1 MEKVFVDTPSGR
13 YPIIINKGFDDLA
26 EAVNRVLDKKSTA
39 IVISDSNVA
48 PVYGADVVKEL
59 EKVFDKVSVFSFEA
73 GEKSKHLD
81 TIRDIYEFMLDE
93 RADRITTV
101 FGLGGGVCGDM
112 AGFAAATFM
121 RGVNFI
127 QIPTTLLSQVD
138 SSVGGKVGVDLGG
151 VKNIIGAFY
160 QPKLV
165 YINTDTLITLPE
177 REFSA
182 GMAEVIKYGPI
193 FSPDVYSFV
202 QENKE
207 KIKENELWAIE
218 KIIKDCCSIKAEV
231 VNEDERESGLREI
244 LNFGHTIG
252 HAVETLKSFSLIH
265 GECVAIGMAAAMKIS
280 VDKGYINENELLKLE
295 DMLEFFGLPI
305 KVKGLDEDEI
315 YKTLFLDKKARNN
328 KIGFVLIEN
337 IGKPLRTKELTE
349 KEIRSG
355 IRYILGEE

>member
-1 MEKVFVDTPSGR
+1 MEKVFVQTPGGS
-13 YPIIINKGFDDLA
+13 YPILIEKGFDSLA
-26 EAVNRVLDKKSTA
+26 EAVERAVDKKSTA

-48 PVYGADVVKEL
+48 PIYGAVVISQL
-59 EKVFDKVSVFSFEA
+59 EKVFEKVSVFSFEA

-81 TIRDIYEFMLDE
+81 TIRDIYTFMLE
-93 RADRITTV
+93 NKADRSTVV

-121 RGVNFI
+121 RGVGFI

-138 SSVGGKVGVDLGG
+138 SSVGGKVGVDLNG
-151 VKNIIGAFY
+151 VKNIVGAFY

-165 YINTDTLITLPE
+165 YINTDTLITLPD
-177 REFSA
+177 REFGA

-202 QENKE
+202 ENNKE
-207 KIKENELWAIE
+207 KIKNGELLAIV
-218 KIIKDCCSIKAEV
+218 KIIKDCCSVKAAV
-231 VNEDERESGLREI
+231 VNEDEKESGLREI

-252 HAVETLKSFSLIH
+252 HAVETLKGFLLIH

-280 VDKGYINENELLKLE
+280 ADKGYIDEKEVERLE
-295 DMLEFFGLPI
+295 DILRYFDLPVRVSGLM
-305 KVKGLDEDEI
+305 EDDI
-315 YKTLFLDKKARNN
+315 YKTLFLDKKARNS

-337 IGKPLRTKELTE
+337 IGTPLRTKELTE
-349 KEIRSG
+349 EEIRNG
-355 IRYILGEE
+355 IRYILSEE

>member
-1 MEKVFVDTPSGR
+1 MDRLFVDTPGGS
-13 YPIIINKGFDDLA
+13 YPIVINKGFENIA
-26 EAVNRVLDKKSTA
+26 EEVKKAISKVSSA

-48 PVYGADVVKEL
+48 PLYAHKLVAEI
-59 EKVFDKVSVFSFEA
+59 ETVFEKVSVFTFEA
-73 GEKSKHLD
+73 GEKSKHLG
-81 TIRDIYEFMLDE
+81 TINEIYSFMLDKK
-93 RADRITTV
+93 ADRSTVV

-121 RGVNFI
+121 RGVDFI
-127 QIPTTLLSQVD
+127 QVPTTLLSQVD
-138 SSVGGKVGVDLGG
+138 SSVGGKVGVDFNG
-151 VKNIIGAFY
+151 VKNIVGAFY

-165 YINTDTLITLPE
+165 YINTDTLDTLPE

-207 KIKENELWAIE
+207 NIKKNELWAIE
-218 KIIKDCCSIKAEV
+218 KIIKDCCAVKAQV
-231 VNEDERESGLREI
+231 VNEDEKESGLREI

-252 HAVETLKSFSLIH
+252 HAVETLKEFELIH

-280 VDKGYINENELLKLE
+280 ADKGYITKEEVKTLE
-295 DMLEFFGLPI
+295 DILKYFNLPVRVSDLLE
-305 KVKGLDEDEI
+305 DDI

-328 KIGFVLIEN
+328 KIGFVLIEKT
-337 IGKPLRTKELTE
+337 GTPLRTKELTE
-349 KEIRSG
+349 EEIRNG
-355 IRYILGEE
+355 IRYIIEE